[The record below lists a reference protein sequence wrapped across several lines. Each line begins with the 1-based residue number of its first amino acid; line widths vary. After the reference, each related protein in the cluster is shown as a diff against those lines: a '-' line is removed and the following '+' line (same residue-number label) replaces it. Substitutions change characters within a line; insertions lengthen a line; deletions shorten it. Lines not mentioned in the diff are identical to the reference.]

1 LDTIRTVY
9 SHPQPFVQCADFL
22 SRYPDWKH
30 VETDSTST
38 AARLVAESG
47 DPSNAAVAGSL
58 AASLYHLEVLK
69 TGIEANPLN
78 YTRFVVI
85 APRGVICCPT
95 PDFSVVIFTAANE
108 PGSLYKILGLF
119 VKYGLNLTKLESR
132 PIHGEP
138 WRYRFYAN
146 LALPADVHASAVS
159 SERIRSALQELQTTA
174 VADRIVED
182 VRVLGLYR
190 TGA

>member
-1 LDTIRTVY
+1 M
-9 SHPQPFVQCADFL
+9 
-22 SRYPDWKH
+22 
-30 VETDSTST
+30 
-38 AARLVAESG
+38 
-47 DPSNAAVAGSL
+47 
-58 AASLYHLEVLK
+58 
-69 TGIEANPLN
+69 
-78 YTRFVVI
+78 
-85 APRGVICCPT
+85 
-95 PDFSVVIFTAANE
+95 
-108 PGSLYKILGLF
+108 
-119 VKYGLNLTKLESR
+119 TKLESR